1 MFSLGR
7 KRPVD
12 DGIVAKKVL
21 DLNLHLIYL
30 QRLSESIQIVLQ
42 FQDDLD
48 FFTES

>member
-12 DGIVAKKVL
+12 DGVVAQKVL
-21 DLNLHLIYL
+21 DLNLHAIYL
-30 QRLSESIQIVLQ
+30 QRLSQSIQIVLQ

-48 FFTES
+48 FCTES